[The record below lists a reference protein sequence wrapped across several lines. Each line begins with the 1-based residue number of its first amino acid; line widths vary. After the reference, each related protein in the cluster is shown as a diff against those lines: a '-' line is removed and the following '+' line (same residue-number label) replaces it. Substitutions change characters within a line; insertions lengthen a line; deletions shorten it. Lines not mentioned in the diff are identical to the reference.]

1 MPTVCIVWLPL
12 FCLLMSQISQHEEG
26 VDRLQPHTSEIL
38 HHHHGGSVIH
48 RHHHEYHQLIYVST
62 GVLAIHTEQGAWV
75 ASRDRAAWVPA
86 ATWHEHRAYGMTS
99 VHTVGFDAEAAPLPD
114 ASPTIISVDRL
125 LGELL
130 VACTEPGLPAAEAGR
145 IRSVLADRLRRAHV
159 QPLTL
164 PAARDPRLAHAC
176 ELVEGDLR
184 QPRPMAWLA
193 RAASASERT
202 LTRLFRTEFGMTYP
216 QWRTNVR
223 VFHAMIQLAEGATV
237 TETAHACGWATASA
251 FVDTFTRTMG
261 QTPGAYRSGSAGSS
275 ASGGRVPAEGGA

>member
-1 MPTVCIVWLPL
+1 
-12 FCLLMSQISQHEEG
+12 

-86 ATWHEHRAYGMTS
+86 GTWHEHRAY
-99 VHTVGFDAEAAPLPD
+99 
-114 ASPTIISVDRL
+114 
-125 LGELL
+125 
-130 VACTEPGLPAAEAGR
+130 
-145 IRSVLADRLRRAHV
+145 
-159 QPLTL
+159 
-164 PAARDPRLAHAC
+164 
-176 ELVEGDLR
+176 
-184 QPRPMAWLA
+184 
-193 RAASASERT
+193 
-202 LTRLFRTEFGMTYP
+202 GMTYP

>member
-1 MPTVCIVWLPL
+1 MPTVCIVRLPL
-12 FCLLMSQISQHEEG
+12 FCLLMSQISQHEERM
-26 VDRLQPHTSEIL
+26 DRPQPHTSEIL
-38 HHHHGGSVIH
+38 HHHHGGAVIH

-75 ASRDRAAWVPA
+75 ASRERAAWVPA
-86 ATWHEHRAYGMTS
+86 GTWHEHRAYGMTS
-99 VHTVGFDAEAAPLPD
+99 V
-114 ASPTIISVDRL
+114 
-125 LGELL
+125 
-130 VACTEPGLPAAEAGR
+130 
-145 IRSVLADRLRRAHV
+145 
-159 QPLTL
+159 LTL

-237 TETAHACGWATASA
+237 TETAHACGRATASA

-275 ASGGRVPAEGGA
+275 TSGGRVPAEGGA